1 YKLTKKTIAEIG
13 RELGV
18 SYVVE
23 GTVRRAGTRVRVT
36 AQLIQVA
43 DQTHLWTQSYERNF
57 DDILILQSDVAQAIA
72 KEIDIKLTPREAKR
86 LAGVAVV
93 SPPAHEAY
101 LKGRYFWN
109 KRTEEGLKKGIAHFE
124 EAIGHEPNFA

>member
-1 YKLTKKTIAEIG
+1 MKYSFTKKTIAEIG
-13 RELGV
+13 RGTGRVVL
-18 SYVVE
+18 VE
-23 GTVRRAGTRVRVT
+23 GRSGAPGRGVT

-43 DQTHLWTQSYERNF
+43 DPTHLWAQSYERNF

-93 SPPAHEAY
+93 
-101 LKGRYFWN
+101 
-109 KRTEEGLKKGIAHFE
+109 
-124 EAIGHEPNFA
+124 